1 MERLPQKTSSCYEG
15 CFCSLEGKRELR
27 MSLSRRLLFVLQ
39 ENGVKVKVIE
49 LHWLRHNKE
58 TRKCSNFCIVAFC
71 IIALSNMK
79 ANHHL

>member
-1 MERLPQKTSSCYEG
+1 MLLYEG

-49 LHWLRHNKE
+49 LYWLRHNKE
-58 TRKCSNFCIVAFC
+58 TRKLKFFSVCSVHCRS
-71 IIALSNMK
+71 IIGLYLNLAK